1 MIPFALKVIGCED
14 YILIPDCEGS
24 DVILSS
30 DHDNLECLL
39 TTSLWIRDGS
49 FLKWTERE
57 SFSREIIFCSRSG
70 LKFLCFSSLK
80 LTTAFSRVRP

>member
-39 TTSLWIRDGS
+39 TTSLWIREGS
-49 FLKWTERE
+49 FLKWTERL
-57 SFSREIIFCSRSG
+57 IHFC
-70 LKFLCFSSLK
+70 LFTYFILNEFSSIK
-80 LTTAFSRVRP
+80 N